1 METIIKITTKKV
13 VLVIILFIQS
23 TLLFGQYCDSITPS
37 TIVDLSSSPNQSW
50 VSPPLV
56 RDGNCCGTSNPD
68 KCLEFIITLHP
79 SSIAISFNIAS
90 GAVPPGALFY
100 QVDCGPITA
109 VGSPI
114 CLTGPG
120 PHHLTFCKPGNNTNT
135 FSITSYSEPI
145 IGPSISLNSACTG
158 IIYANYYNEPSI
170 TWTSIFPGA
179 IGSYNSLLGCTS
191 GCDTTLVT
199 APTNP
204 PAYVDYLVCGNDIG
218 GCNPLPIC
226 DTIRVNFITPVTV
239 SVSPSAQHL
248 CFGAANTTVTATASG
263 GTAPYNYA
271 WSNGETTASITVG
284 AGTYIVNVT
293 DASGCLVVSDTAII
307 TQDVLP
313 ILANA
318 GVDQNVCAQSIPTVQ
333 LNGTIQTAI
342 GGIWSGGGGTYSP
355 NNTTLNATYT
365 PTASEVSNGSI
376 TLTLTST
383 GNNGCPASN
392 DNVALNFLN
401 FTETVNLTT
410 TNVTCFGYT
419 NGEAHISTSG
429 TYNPCQFSWNGGA
442 LTSDTFLLNLSAG
455 INSVNII
462 NSLGCDTTINFEI
475 FQPTQL
481 TGTVSELDNVCF
493 GESNGEA
500 LANAI
505 GGTPPYSYSWN
516 TTPIQDSPLATNLA
530 ASSYICT
537 INDGNGCIIQ
547 LDALIEQPA
556 QLSLVLASVEPNC
569 YGSSNGAISSAVS
582 GGVSPYLFQWSSGP
596 TSSNLYSLASGS
608 YTLEVTDANNCLVV
622 ESIIL
627 NQPTQ
632 VIGTINNN
640 MVICPNEA
648 IELSVAA
655 SGGTGNYQYLW
666 TPNNQTNDTINEIPI
681 SNQIYSCEIT
691 DNNGCA
697 ILLSTSVIINVLN
710 PNDLQAIIGSNEIC
724 FLDSVSLIAQYNGSD
739 TSVNLT
745 WVHCPSCSTDD
756 VIYDTPTGD
765 TEYVLSGTNYCGQTI
780 YDTVSIIVNPL
791 PLISLAPTMGN
802 ICPGGNV
809 SFVNSGN
816 NSPFWTYN
824 WNFGDGTTSTNIYP
838 NHVYQIS
845 GSYNISLSVTDDNGC
860 TSTLLNG
867 SQVIVYPQAHAAF
880 TASSTSE
887 STLDPTFSLYN
898 FSSNSDTYIWNFG
911 DGTSST
917 SVNPVHTYTEHGNYQ
932 VYLTANNVFN
942 CPDSTFIIL
951 EVKPSFELF
960 VPNAFTPDK
969 DDYNETFFATGYGI
983 SDKDFTMYI
992 FNRWGELVFESHA
1005 MNQGWDG
1012 SAKYLGNKSQDG
1024 VYTWVIYFK
1033 DLTEKKHKREGH
1045 VSILK

>member
-1 METIIKITTKKV
+1 METHFNNYTKKV
-13 VLVIILFIQS
+13 VLVITLFIQS
-23 TLLFGQYCDSITPS
+23 TFLYGQYCDSITPNF
-37 TIVDLSSSPNQSW
+37 TVDLSASPNQTW
-50 VSPPLV
+50 VSPSIV
-56 RDGNCCGTSNPD
+56 RDGNCCSTSAPD

-79 SSIAISFNIAS
+79 SAIAVSFNIAS
-90 GAVPPGALFY
+90 GAIPPGALFY
-100 QVDCGPITA
+100 QVDCGPAIP

-114 CLTGPG
+114 CLNGAG
-120 PHHLTFCKPGNNTNT
+120 PHHLTFCKPGNNNNS
-135 FSITSYSEPI
+135 FSITTYSEPI
-145 IGPSISLNSACTG
+145 IGPNIILNSGCTG

-179 IGSYNSLLGCTS
+179 TGSYNSLLDCTA
-191 GCDTTLVT
+191 GCDTVQVT
-199 APTNP
+199 ASANP
-204 PAYVDYLVCGNDIG
+204 PAYIDYLVCGNDIG

-226 DTIRVNFITPVTV
+226 DTIRVNFVTPVTV

-263 GTAPYNYA
+263 GTSPYNYS
-271 WSNGETTASITVG
+271 WSNGETTASISVG
-284 AGTYIVNVT
+284 VGTYVVNVT

-307 TQDVLP
+307 TQDALP
-313 ILANA
+313 IIANA
-318 GVDQNVCAQSIPTVQ
+318 GSDQNVCAQSVPTLQ
-333 LNGTIQTAI
+333 LDGTIQTAT
-342 GGIWSGGGGTYSP
+342 GGIWSGGVGVYSP

-365 PTASEVSNGSI
+365 PTAFEVSNGSI
-376 TLTLTST
+376 VLTLTST
-383 GNNGCPASN
+383 GNNGCPAST
-392 DNVALNFLN
+392 DNVTMNFLN
-401 FTETVNLTT
+401 FTEAVNLTT

-419 NGEAHISTSG
+419 NGEVHIATAG
-429 TYNPCQFSWNGGA
+429 IFNPCQFSWNGGA
-442 LTSDTFLLNLSAG
+442 LTSDSFLIDLPAG
-455 INSVNII
+455 YNTVTIV
-462 NSLGCDTTINFEI
+462 NSLGCDTTLDFEI

-481 TGTVSELDNVCF
+481 TGSVSEVDNICF
-493 GESNGEA
+493 GEENGEA
-500 LANAI
+500 TATPS

-516 TTPIQDSPLATNLA
+516 TTPIHDSPSAMNLA
-530 ASSYICT
+530 ADDYICT
-537 INDGNGCIIQ
+537 VNDSNGCVIQ
-547 LDALIEQPA
+547 LNANIEQPA
-556 QLSLVLASVEPNC
+556 PLTLDLSSVEPNC
-569 YGSSNGAISSAVS
+569 YGSSNGAISSTVA
-582 GGVSPYLFQWSSGP
+582 GGVSPYLFQWSTGP
-596 TSSNLYSLASGS
+596 TSSNLYNLTSGS
-608 YTLEVTDANNCLVV
+608 YTLEVTDANNCLIVD
-622 ESIIL
+622 SINL

-632 VIGTINNN
+632 VIGSINNN

-655 SGGTGNYQYLW
+655 SGGTGNYQYSW
-666 TPNNQTNDTINEIPI
+666 TPNSQTNDTINEFPI

-697 ILLSTSVIINVLN
+697 ILLSTSVIINVLD
-710 PNDLQAIIGSNEIC
+710 PNDLLATIGSNEIC
-724 FLDSVSLIAQYNGSD
+724 MLDSVSLTAFYSGSD
-739 TSVNLT
+739 TTVNLT
-745 WVHCPSCSTDD
+745 WTHCPSCSTDN
-756 VIYDTPTGD
+756 VIYDTPSGD

-780 YDTVSIIVNPL
+780 YDTVSVIVNPL

-816 NSPFWTYN
+816 NSPFWSYN
-824 WNFGDGTTSTNIYP
+824 WNFGDGQTSNYIYP
-838 NHVYQIS
+838 NHVYQTS
-845 GSYNISLSVTDDNGC
+845 GTYNVSLTVTDNNGC

-880 TASSTSE
+880 TSSSMSE

-898 FSSNSDTYIWNFG
+898 LSSNSDSYIWNFG
-911 DGTSST
+911 DGTTST
-917 SVNPVHTYTEHGNYQ
+917 TVNPIHTYIDHGNYQ

-951 EVKPSFELF
+951 EVKPSFEIY
-960 VPNAFTPDK
+960 VPNAFTPDM

-1012 SAKYLGNKSQDG
+1012 STKFLGKKSQDG

-1045 VSILK
+1045 VSIIK